1 MFQIGLALMRTCTLH
16 TFIGLWSSIITL
28 FRCQNRSVIA
38 NHSIQFARKS
48 VIANIISIGPAPTSS
63 TQLNR
68 PNVGCTRAHALEWTS
83 TWLLFA
89 QSIAEFHWFWLIG
102 RRIGT
107 VLYSFWSNFVFFFI
121 FLLSLSFDMIAKIMR
136 DFLLVDWNF
145 FYNITCYYEVIYS
158 SAMENLVHSKEF
170 RWCLGV
176 KKTRAHT
183 HNSWCGMK

>member
-1 MFQIGLALMRTCTLH
+1 MYIAHIYWLMIVNYYLV
-16 TFIGLWSSIITL
+16 SMS
-28 FRCQNRSVIA
+28 
-38 NHSIQFARKS
+38 KS
-48 VIANIISIGPAPTSS
+48 VGYCQSFNSIRSQICNCQYHFHWASS
-63 TQLNR
+63 DQLSSAQLNR

-145 FYNITCYYEVIYS
+145 FYIITCYYEVIYS